1 MEVGF
6 KFMAKKEA
14 NLLVTFDPTHIESAK
29 KEILDLLKEIKEKAE
44 ILTADDGVAEIVV
57 KDARKA
63 VAELEKLA
71 KKNIER
77 FAHTMHWTPIDTW
90 TKNNIADIQKAL
102 KEFEKKIGEKEA
114 WKMEL
119 KTRKLKEK
127 PDEIKLILKLTEVID
142 RKNVDLQKPEKIV
155 KVEIIGNKAG
165 LALLKKNE
173 LLNISKLR
181 QK

>member
-1 MEVGF
+1 
-6 KFMAKKEA
+6 MAKKEA

-29 KEILDLLKEIKEKAE
+29 KEIEALLKEIKEKAE
-44 ILTADDGVAEIVV
+44 ILSADEGFAEVLV

-63 VAELEKLA
+63 VQELEKVA
-71 KKNIER
+71 KKDINK
-77 FAHTMHWTPIDTW
+77 FANTMNWVPIDAW
-90 TKNNIADIQKAL
+90 VKNTVADIQKSI
-102 KEFEKKIGEKEA
+102 KPYEKSIGEKEA

-127 PDEIKLILKLTEVID
+127 PDELKLILKLTEVID
-142 RKNVDLQKPEKIV
+142 RKNVDLEKPEKIV

-173 LLNISKLR
+173 LLNLSKLR
-181 QK
+181 QSK